1 MAIKFKIPA
10 SGLLLVGAVVFGGL
24 AVFAASQYITQTV
37 AREKERLNPKV
48 ENATVVVAKENM
60 KRGDIVT
67 TDNMAVRQIP
77 KEYVPGTAVDP
88 DSFDNVEGARLAVD
102 MRRGEVLLRGTLE
115 GADVSTFSTRIPNG
129 ERAITLTVDEVNS
142 VAGMLQ
148 PNDHVDLFFTA
159 KPVKSSAA
167 GTAQATDQT
176 RLLMQ
181 NVDILATG
189 HQVRPS
195 AAGAGNSPSGAARA
209 FTNITIEAS
218 PTDVQRLI
226 LAQKAGTITAVL
238 RGNADAQS
246 VAANTLDVREL
257 FGSMAVN
264 KSGVRQ
270 VVPMTEVI
278 IGGKGDH
285 PERELLQMLSME
297 RQAPQRIA
305 GLAPAASAPATP
317 STEEVMRDFIKA
329 AAVPMQAGTMAR

>member
-1 MAIKFKIPA
+1 VAIKFKIPA

-24 AVFAASQYITQTV
+24 AVFAASQYISQTV

-48 ENATVVVAKENM
+48 ENMTVVVAKENM

-77 KEYVPGTAVDP
+77 KDYVPGTAVDP

-115 GADVSTFSTRIPNG
+115 GADISTFSTRVPNG

-159 KPVKSSAA
+159 KPVRSSAA
-167 GTAQATDQT
+167 GAAQATDQT

-195 AAGAGNSPSGAARA
+195 AAGAGNSPGAARA

-238 RGNADAQS
+238 RGNADVQS

-257 FGSMAVN
+257 FGTMAVN

-270 VVPMTEVI
+270 IGPMTEVI

-285 PERELLQMLSME
+285 AERDLLQMLSME

-305 GLAPAASAPATP
+305 GLAPAASAPPAP

-329 AAVPMQAGTMAR
+329 SAVPMQAGTMAR